1 MVWSHVYDPLGSQ
14 LLSTLVALVPLVI
27 LLGLLAFAGWAA
39 HWAALAGLTAALA
52 IAVGVVGMPADA
64 AAAATLHGAAFGLF
78 PIGWIIVTAMFLY
91 RLCVEAGALDVMK
104 QSVMGLSADHRL
116 QALLIAFCFGAFLE
130 GAAGFGAPVAIS
142 AALMTGAGFPPLE
155 AACLALIANTAPVAF
170 GALGT
175 PIITLAKVT
184 GLDEQ
189 AISALAGRQLPFFS
203 LVVPAWMVATMAGW
217 RGLVGVWP
225 AVLVCGATFAGVQFA
240 MANYVGAALVD
251 VVGGVAS
258 LGVLALFLRL
268 WRPEVVWRHGACCDA
283 GGVDSPKS
291 PAGDACSPPADF
303 DNAGSIGVV
312 GQQFQSKFTGGCARS
327 PAGSL
332 NSEGQEGV
340 GLGESGS
347 PDSAGR
353 VFWAWMP
360 WVFLSFA
367 MLCQGLPVVKG
378 VLEGRGAAAVLPAG
392 VVAPEWPV
400 PWLDGRIA
408 KVPPAVRGEPEIE
421 RAVYRFNWLSAAGT
435 GILVAAVVSVPWLG
449 IPWRRAAV
457 IWGHTL
463 CSLAPSLATIA
474 AMLALAFVTR
484 YSGTD
489 VTLGLALT
497 STGPF
502 YAFFAPLLGW
512 LGVALTGSDTS
523 SNAMFGSLQRVTAEQ
538 LGLDPLLTCTANSTG
553 GVMGKMIDAQS
564 IVVSATATGTHRQEG
579 AILRRVFPHSLALAL
594 LMGLLVWLQSG
605 PLAWMVPR

>member
-14 LLSTLVALVPLVI
+14 LLSTLVALVPLAV

-39 HWAALAGLTAALA
+39 HWAALAGLTAALV

-64 AAAATLHGAAFGLF
+64 AAAAAVHGAAFGLF
-78 PIGWIIVTAMFLY
+78 PIGWIIVAAMFLY

-104 QSVMGLSADHRL
+104 RSVMGLSADHRL

-203 LVVPAWMVATMAGW
+203 LIVPAWMVAAMAGW
-217 RGLVGVWP
+217 RGLVGAWP

-240 MANYVGAALVD
+240 MANFVGAALVD
-251 VVGGVAS
+251 VVGGAVS
-258 LGVLALFLRL
+258 LAALAVFLRT
-268 WRPEVVWRHGACCDA
+268 WKPRQIWRHGSGWHEAADGHPA
-283 GGVDSPKS
+283 VATDS
-291 PAGDACSPPADF
+291 
-303 DNAGSIGVV
+303 
-312 GQQFQSKFTGGCARS
+312 
-327 PAGSL
+327 
-332 NSEGQEGV
+332 
-340 GLGESGS
+340 LGRI
-347 PDSAGR
+347 A
-353 VFWAWMP
+353 WAWAP
-360 WVFLSFA
+360 WAVLSVAVF
-367 MLCQGLPVVKG
+367 CWGLPPVKA
-378 VLEGRGAAAVLPAG
+378 VLEGRAGAFASAAALPAAAV
-392 VVAPEWPV
+392 APEFPV
-400 PWLDGRIA
+400 PRLDGRIA
-408 KVPPAVRGEPEIE
+408 KVPPATREPQEIE

-435 GILVAAVVSVPWLG
+435 GILVAAVLSVPWLG

-457 IWGHTL
+457 IWWHTL
-463 CSLAPSLATIA
+463 RGLAASLATIA

-497 STGPF
+497 NTGSF
-502 YAFFAPLLGW
+502 YAFCAPLLGW

-594 LMGLLVWLQSG
+594 LMGLLVWMQSG